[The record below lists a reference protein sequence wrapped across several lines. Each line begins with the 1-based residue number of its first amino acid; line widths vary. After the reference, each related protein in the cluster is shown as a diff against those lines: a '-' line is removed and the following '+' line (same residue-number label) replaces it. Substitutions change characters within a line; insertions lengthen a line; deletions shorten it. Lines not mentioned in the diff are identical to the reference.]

1 MFVYYY
7 IKYRLV
13 KKEVMSNVRDET
25 EGIRLSALEE
35 DILTLMGTQKMYG
48 LEILDGLNG
57 GRPISIGFGSLY
69 PTLNRLEKK
78 GLVSWKWGSDQDE
91 TGGARRKYYI
101 VTGSGQVVLR
111 EVQDYRDQLKMRS
124 MTSQPGLA
132 GA

>member
-1 MFVYYY
+1 
-7 IKYRLV
+7 
-13 KKEVMSNVRDET
+13 MSKVHDEKD
-25 EGIRLSALEE
+25 GIRLSALEE

-48 LEILDGLNG
+48 LEILDGLNQ

-78 GLVSWKWGSDQDE
+78 GLVSWKWGSEQEE

-101 VTGSGQVVLR
+101 ITGSGQTVLR

-124 MTSQPGLA
+124 MTGQAGLA

>member
-1 MFVYYY
+1 
-7 IKYRLV
+7 
-13 KKEVMSNVRDET
+13 MSNVRDEAD
-25 EGIRLSALEE
+25 GIRLSALEE

-48 LEILDGLNG
+48 LGILDGLNQ

-78 GLVSWKWGSDQDE
+78 GLISWKWGSDQDG

-101 VTGSGQVVLR
+101 ITGLGQTVLR
-111 EVQDYRDQLKMRS
+111 EVQDYRDQLRIRS
-124 MTSQPGLA
+124 MTGQAGLA

>member
-1 MFVYYY
+1 
-7 IKYRLV
+7 
-13 KKEVMSNVRDET
+13 MSNVRDET
-25 EGIRLSALEE
+25 DGIRLSALEE

-48 LEILDGLNG
+48 LEILDGLNQ

-101 VTGSGQVVLR
+101 ITGSGQAVLR
-111 EVQDYRDQLKMRS
+111 EVQNYRDQLKMRS
-124 MTSQPGLA
+124 MTGQAGLA

>member
-1 MFVYYY
+1 
-7 IKYRLV
+7 
-13 KKEVMSNVRDET
+13 MSNVRDET

>member
-1 MFVYYY
+1 
-7 IKYRLV
+7 
-13 KKEVMSNVRDET
+13 MSKVRDEAD
-25 EGIRLSALEE
+25 GIRLSALEE

-48 LEILDGLNG
+48 LEILDGLNQ

-101 VTGSGQVVLR
+101 VTGSGQTVLR
-111 EVQDYRDQLKMRS
+111 EVQDYRNQLRMRS
-124 MTSQPGLA
+124 MTGQAGLA